1 MVVSVVFGSLARCM
15 ADSGE
20 ILLRPEPLTSERF
33 APYGDVIETSL
44 DKTNAMNEARF
55 ERFDDLCDID
65 LGDGDVAI
73 SVARCRTPTSLP
85 LRVDMVE
92 RHPLGSQAFVPLTPC
107 RMVIV
112 VAPPGESVEAT
123 QLRAFVSNGRQGIN
137 YHRGAWHM
145 PLIAFDAG
153 QEFLIVDRGGEESNC
168 EQHMFDTVVMLEAV

>member
-1 MVVSVVFGSLARCM
+1 M

-85 LRVDMVE
+85 LCVDMVE

-123 QLRAFVSNGRQGIN
+123 QLRAFVTNGRQGIN

-168 EQHMFDTVVMLEAV
+168 EQHTLDTVVMLEVV